1 MLPLVLAMRVCLIA
15 DPAQCHDLPPLPLSG
30 GTTMIG
36 CALAVQ
42 IEGVKWQMAHP
53 NWFVA
58 RSRCGPVSRPA
69 DL

>member
-1 MLPLVLAMRVCLIA
+1 MLPFILVMRVCLIA
-15 DPAQCHDLPPLPLSG
+15 DPAQCRDLPSLPLSE
-30 GTTMIG
+30 GTTLIG

-42 IEGVKWQMAHP
+42 IEGAKWQMAHP

-58 RSRCGPVSRPA
+58 RSRCQPVSHVA